1 MEAVVV
7 ALIGFAG
14 VIIAAWLP
22 LRKLRK
28 ENSQQHAASYT
39 VIQAIDER
47 TERIE
52 TKVDKHLGWHKG
64 QGDDL

>member
-1 MEAVVV
+1 MEAVAV

-14 VIIAAWLP
+14 VVLAAWLP

-28 ENSQQHAASYT
+28 ENTQQHAASYGL
-39 VIQAIDER
+39 IQSIDKR

-52 TKVDKHLGWHKG
+52 SKFDGHIGWHKG
-64 QGDDL
+64 RGDDI